1 MGWNCNETSINIPYT
16 VGNLKTLL
24 DTLCNKE
31 NSFSHYDFVNWCD
44 NLTMVFDNDEG
55 IELDENVSMAIEIA
69 RDIECQWDLFLVN
82 TYSLE
87 ELQKLDLSKVK
98 LPYQLFK
105 DWLKQLNEKQK

>member
-1 MGWNCNETSINIPYT
+1 MDWNCNETSINIPYT

-24 DTLCNKE
+24 ETLCSKE
-31 NSFSHYDFVNWCD
+31 NSFSQYDFVNWCD

-55 IELDENVSMAIEIA
+55 TELDENDSMAFNIA

-98 LPYQLFK
+98 LPHVWFI